1 MKGVGPW
8 RHGRT
13 VLTAERAAAFAAVL
27 RRLPHGEQ
35 KALAARA
42 GLHPVM
48 LSRWRNE
55 AERPTPGAATRL
67 AHAMGLTLAELLDE
81 EARD

>member
-1 MKGVGPW
+1 
-8 RHGRT
+8 
-13 VLTAERAAAFAAVL
+13 
-27 RRLPHGEQ
+27 
-35 KALAARA
+35 
-42 GLHPVM
+42 M